1 MPSVFQ
7 YLNHHHLYAK
17 KSLKHSEPGDA
28 KQLWG
33 KKGAR
38 FYIPF
43 TNHPNDDAS
52 GAANLMVSKR
62 NSGKPLR
69 DLILK
74 KLFGKLQPKQKMLPV
89 TPHLLRTFS
98 IHHLEC
104 DDYILP
110 EEVNIWNETA
120 VELQMS
126 DPQPIQQDQLFENE
140 SANIVKHVG
149 HEELVEFGRHLPEEQ
164 AMHKEKLHAAREA
177 FAKQNESVI
186 KENETDDALKSKLLL
201 FKAHRELH
209 LKIQEDPNSVLESYS
224 PYGQTSNSVK
234 RLNKSDSFPTHL
246 LGTEGGKRGKN
257 KQIASKDYYLQSM
270 QGNDIQ
276 LDKAKLKPGIVTDY
290 GSDSILISHGIK
302 QQLHQEAHLNSMVD
316 VTRKA
321 WKENPRISM
330 DGLLHKIPYGEK
342 VSREALKRKLFR
354 SASAKSDGER
364 VHHKT
369 IHRSRSLT
377 ESLDQY
383 SSLLNSCSVRES
395 KMTSESL
402 NSINKHSSLQDKDG
416 VKNYKRLLSNPEYG
430 TYHSDKKIQKGLFR
444 ASLSLNESAVSQLD
458 VDGSIDTC
466 GFSESKLVES
476 PLHVEVKMETTK
488 SADHIANV
496 NFCETADQK
505 PLVNITVPEHREV
518 FEITEKTDEH
528 DIHFQLPKN
537 SFLDSES
544 YQIEQPES
552 NEKGKSIASMD
563 KLPRVPETDP
573 SAEPTKQSQ
582 ISNLD
587 PSFEAEIANSSKCI
601 VSEDSLLE
609 SLHFKELMALPELVN
624 SLDVGVSSGAQTT
637 ASSSNNEAPDGF
649 SISDSFYIKLDEE
662 DEAEFNYVRDILM
675 KSNINSSEFIE
686 EWYPQYQPHDPFLF
700 GKVVDTFDKSET
712 ASLDHLLLTDLINEV
727 LLETY
732 EESFLRN
739 WFLCRHPSPR
749 TIPLGHHLLEEVW
762 MKISKLL
769 DMQRRSNHRL
779 ENAMAQD
786 SGNLQWEAEAAGM
799 ELEWLVLGDLLDELL
814 LELIDT

>member
-1 MPSVFQ
+1 MAQLLQHQDSNLLCNKNHFGCMSGLLP
-7 YLNHHHLYAK
+7 YLDHSHLYAK
-17 KSLKHSEPGDA
+17 KSLKHSESGDA

-38 FYIPF
+38 FYIPL
-43 TNHPNDDAS
+43 TNHQNDESS

-62 NSGKPLR
+62 NSGKALR
-69 DLILK
+69 DSILK

-110 EEVNIWNETA
+110 EEMTIRNETT
-120 VELQMS
+120 VELQTS
-126 DPQPIQQDQLFENE
+126 DSQPIQQDQLFENE
-140 SANIVKHVG
+140 INSKICGSANVVKHVG
-149 HEELVEFGRHLPEEQ
+149 HDDLVETEEQ

-177 FAKQNESVI
+177 HK
-186 KENETDDALKSKLLL
+186 
-201 FKAHRELH
+201 ELH
-209 LKIQEDPNSVLESYS
+209 LKIEEDPNSVLESYS
-224 PYGQTSNSVK
+224 TDGQTSSSVK
-234 RLNKSDSFPTHL
+234 SFNNSDSFPTHL
-246 LGTEGGKRGKN
+246 LGTEGRKRGKSN
-257 KQIASKDYYLQSM
+257 QIAS
-270 QGNDIQ
+270 
-276 LDKAKLKPGIVTDY
+276 
-290 GSDSILISHGIK
+290 
-302 QQLHQEAHLNSMVD
+302 
-316 VTRKA
+316 
-321 WKENPRISM
+321 KENPRISM

-342 VSREALKRKLFR
+342 VSREALKRNLFR
-354 SASAKSDGER
+354 SASAKSDGEK

-402 NSINKHSSLQDKDG
+402 NSINKYSSLQDKDE

-430 TYHSDKKIQKGLFR
+430 SYHSDKKIQKGLFR
-444 ASLSLNESAVSQLD
+444 ASLSLNETAVSQLD
-458 VDGSIDTC
+458 VDGFIDTC
-466 GFSESKLVES
+466 GFSESKLVEP
-476 PLHVEVKMETTK
+476 PLRVEVKMETTK
-488 SADHIANV
+488 SADQIAKV
-496 NFCETADQK
+496 NFCETADEQ
-505 PLVNITVPEHREV
+505 PLLNISVPEDLEM
-518 FEITEKTDEH
+518 FEITETSDEH
-528 DIHFQLPKN
+528 GIHFQFPNN

-587 PSFEAEIANSSKCI
+587 PCFEEGIAKSSKYI
-601 VSEDSLLE
+601 ISEDSILK
-609 SLHFKELMALPELVN
+609 SLHLKDLTALPELVN
-624 SLDVGVSSGAQTT
+624 SLDVT
-637 ASSSNNEAPDGF
+637 ASSSNCEAPDGL
-649 SISDSFYIKLDEE
+649 STSDSFYIQLDQE
-662 DEAEFNYVRDILM
+662 DEAEFKYVRDTLM

-700 GKVVDTFDKSET
+700 GKVVDTFDESET

-732 EESFLRN
+732 EKCFLQN
-739 WFLCRHPSPR
+739 WFLLIHPSPR
-749 TIPLGHHLLEEVW
+749 TIPLGRHLLKEVW

-769 DMQRRSNHRL
+769 NLQRQSNHTL
-779 ENAMAQD
+779 QNAMAQD
-786 SGNLQWEAEAAGM
+786 SANDNRWLNSQWEAEAAGM
-799 ELEWLVLGDLLDELL
+799 ELECLVLGDLLDELL
-814 LELIDT
+814 LELIDI